1 MIIYADTS
9 FLVSLYITD
18 QHSIVSRQQVLTA
31 DGLWLTPLHRAEWAH
46 AIAQHVFRGELSGS
60 EAHEMHRQ
68 LHQDES
74 DGIWIAASIPEE
86 AFEAC
91 ADLGRRYG
99 PKLGVRTL
107 DSLHVATALELKAK
121 RFWTFD
127 DRQRKL
133 AKAAGLD
140 SPG

>member
-1 MIIYADTS
+1 MIVYADTS

-18 QHSIVSRQQVLTA
+18 QHSAVSRQRVLTA
-31 DGLWLTPLHRAEWAH
+31 QGLWLTPLHRAEWAH
-46 AIAQHVFRGELSGS
+46 AIAQHIFRGELAST
-60 EAHEMHRQ
+60 EATELQRQ
-68 LHQDES
+68 LAQDES
-74 DGIWIAASIPEE
+74 EGVWIAVSILEDT
-86 AFEAC
+86 FEAC

-99 PKLGVRTL
+99 PKLGIRTL

-133 AKAAGLD
+133 AKVVGLVE
-140 SPG
+140 G

>member
-1 MIIYADTS
+1 MIVYADTS
-9 FLVSLYITD
+9 FLVSLYVTD

-31 DGLWLTPLHRAEWAH
+31 QGLWLTPLHRAEWAH
-46 AIAQHVFRGELSGS
+46 ALAQHVFRSELSGV
-60 EAHEMHRQ
+60 EANELHRQ
-68 LHQDES
+68 LEQDES
-74 DGIWIAASIPEE
+74 NGIWIAASIPEG
-86 AFEAC
+86 AFDAW

-99 PKLGVRTL
+99 PKLAVRTL

-133 AKAAGLD
+133 AKAVGLD